1 MLHLM
6 GPQFNRDDQKV
17 SFSKVES
24 AHSLLK
30 MTSFFFLK
38 IKKKKYLGSPGVMTV
53 QLGSPKHLEGTSCL
67 RRKVV
72 RLCPGLESLVWFWP
86 PAQPL

>member
-1 MLHLM
+1 M

-17 SFSKVES
+17 PFSKVES

-30 MTSFFFLK
+30 MTFFFFFWK
-38 IKKKKYLGSPGVMTV
+38 IKKKKYLGSPGVITV
-53 QLGSPKHLEGTSCL
+53 QHSPPMHLEGTSCL
-67 RRKVV
+67 RGKVV